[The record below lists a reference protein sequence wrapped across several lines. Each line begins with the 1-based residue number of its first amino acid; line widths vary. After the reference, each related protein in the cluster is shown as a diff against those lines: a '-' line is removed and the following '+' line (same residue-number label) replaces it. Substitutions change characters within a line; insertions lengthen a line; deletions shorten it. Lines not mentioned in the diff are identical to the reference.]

1 MNRNV
6 RMAVW
11 MTLIAVGA
19 VVLVVALVPGPW
31 R

>member
-19 VVLVVALVPGPW
+19 VVLVVALVAGPW